1 MRGRYHDCAS
11 GAPCPARR
19 GLTNGAHARK
29 VGGGTVNILAIDTST
44 LQTSVAVVAGTA
56 AAPRVLAA
64 SESQAHDHSS
74 SVLQLVEL
82 MLAAA
87 SITLADVDGLAIGAG
102 PGSFTGLRIGMSTA
116 KGLAFATGKPLW
128 AVSSLAAL
136 ALDIDRM
143 DDIDPGAVVVPL
155 MDARRG
161 EVFAGFYRVA
171 QGAAQALASE
181 RVLAPE
187 ALSDAIAEV
196 ARAARATRILALG
209 DGLDAYA
216 DVLAVALRGQIER
229 VPGARATP
237 SAVAVARLA
246 MSGGVPDVAA
256 TGAPVYIRPS
266 EAEIK
271 FPDGNPGGTFSR
283 TA

>member
-1 MRGRYHDCAS
+1 
-11 GAPCPARR
+11 
-19 GLTNGAHARK
+19 
-29 VGGGTVNILAIDTST
+29 VNILAIDTST
-44 LQTSVAVVAGTA
+44 LETSVAVVAGTA
-56 AAPRVLAA
+56 AAPRLLAL

-74 SVLQLVEL
+74 SVLERVDHA
-82 MLAAA
+82 LAAA
-87 SITLADVDGLAIGAG
+87 SLTLADLSGLAIGAG

-136 ALDIDRM
+136 ALDIDRVT
-143 DDIDPGAVVVPL
+143 DLDPDAMVVPL
-155 MDARRG
+155 IDARRG

-171 QGAAQALASE
+171 QGAATALSGE

-196 ARAARATRILALG
+196 ARAARVTRILTLG

-216 DVLAVALRGQIER
+216 DVIATALRDQQVER
-229 VPGARATP
+229 VPGARPTP

-246 MSGGVPDVAA
+246 MGGGMPDVAA

-283 TA
+283 SA

>member
-1 MRGRYHDCAS
+1 M
-11 GAPCPARR
+11 
-19 GLTNGAHARK
+19 
-29 VGGGTVNILAIDTST
+29 NILAIDTST
-44 LQTSVAVVAGTA
+44 LETSVAVVAGTP
-56 AAPRVLAA
+56 AAPRVLAL

-74 SVLQLVEL
+74 SVLQRVEQA
-82 MLAAA
+82 LAAA
-87 SITLADVDGLAIGAG
+87 SLALADIGGLAIGAG

-136 ALDIDRM
+136 ALDVDRLT
-143 DDIDPGAVVVPL
+143 DIDPDAVVMPL
-155 MDARRG
+155 VDARRG

-171 QGAAQALASE
+171 QGVATPLSDE

-187 ALSDAIAEV
+187 ALSEAIAGV
-196 ARAARATRILALG
+196 AQAARATRILTLG

-216 DVLAVALRGQIER
+216 DVLAAALSGQVER
-229 VPGARATP
+229 VPGARRTP

-246 MSGGVPDVAA
+246 LAGGMPDVAA

-271 FPDGNPGGTFSR
+271 FPDGNPGGTFSKS
-283 TA
+283 A

>member
-1 MRGRYHDCAS
+1 M
-11 GAPCPARR
+11 
-19 GLTNGAHARK
+19 
-29 VGGGTVNILAIDTST
+29 NILAIDTST
-44 LQTSVAVVAGTA
+44 LETSVAVVAGTA
-56 AAPRVLAA
+56 GAPRVLAA
-64 SESQAHDHSS
+64 SDSQARDHSS
-74 SVLQLVEL
+74 SVLQLVER
-82 MLAAA
+82 MLATA
-87 SITLADVDGLAIGAG
+87 SLALADLGGLAIGAG

-136 ALDIDRM
+136 ALDVDRV
-143 DDIDPGAVVVPL
+143 DGRLDGLDPGAIVVPL
-155 MDARRG
+155 LDARRG

-171 QGAAQALASE
+171 EGTAQALAAE

-187 ALSDAIAEV
+187 ALADAIAEV
-196 ARAARATRILALG
+196 VRAERATRVWALG
-209 DGLDAYA
+209 DGLDAYG
-216 DVLAVALRGQIER
+216 DVLATALRGQVER
-229 VPGARATP
+229 VPGGRATP

-283 TA
+283 SA

>member
-1 MRGRYHDCAS
+1 VK
-11 GAPCPARR
+11 
-19 GLTNGAHARK
+19 L
-29 VGGGTVNILAIDTST
+29 LAIDTST
-44 LQTSVAVVAGTA
+44 LETSVAVVAGTA
-56 AAPRVLAA
+56 SAPRVLAA
-64 SESQAHDHSS
+64 SDSQARDHSS
-74 SVLQLVEL
+74 SVLQLVES
-82 MLAAA
+82 MLGAA
-87 SITLADVDGLAIGAG
+87 SLTLADLDGLAIGAG

-136 ALDIDRM
+136 ALDVDRL
-143 DDIDPGAVVVPL
+143 DGQLDGVDPGAVVVPL
-155 MDARRG
+155 IDARRG

-171 QGAAQALASE
+171 HGTAQALAEE

-187 ALSDAIAEV
+187 ALSQAIDEV

-216 DVLAVALRGQIER
+216 DVLAAALRGQIER
-229 VPGARATP
+229 VPGSRATA

-246 MSGGVPDVAA
+246 MGGGVPDVAA

-271 FPDGNPGGTFSR
+271 FPGGNPGGTFSNPG
-283 TA
+283 

>member
-1 MRGRYHDCAS
+1 
-11 GAPCPARR
+11 
-19 GLTNGAHARK
+19 
-29 VGGGTVNILAIDTST
+29 VNILAIDTST
-44 LQTSVAVVAGTA
+44 LETSVAVVAGTA
-56 AAPRVLAA
+56 AAPRVLAL

-74 SVLQLVEL
+74 SVLQRVEQA
-82 MLAAA
+82 LAAA
-87 SITLADVDGLAIGAG
+87 ALTLADLDGLAIGAG

-136 ALDIDRM
+136 ALDVDRLVEIEPDALVM
-143 DDIDPGAVVVPL
+143 PL
-155 MDARRG
+155 IDARRG

-171 QGAAQALASE
+171 QGAAQALADE

-196 ARAARATRILALG
+196 TRASRVTRILALG
-209 DGLDAYA
+209 DGLDAHA
-216 DVLAVALRGQIER
+216 DALAAALAGRVER
-229 VPGARATP
+229 VPGARPTP

-246 MSGGVPDVAA
+246 LAGGVPDVAA

-283 TA
+283 SA